1 MTPPGGGGP
10 VGGPL
15 GNLPADL
22 SGVPVRDVFGEAL
35 VELGARDPRVVV
47 LDGDLGN
54 STKIDRFGAEH
65 PDRFY
70 QMGIAE
76 QNMAG
81 VAAGMAL
88 SGLVPFMVTF
98 AAFAAFRDLDQIR
111 VSIAQTKAHVV
122 IVGSYA
128 GLLASRS
135 GKTHVCMEDVAL
147 LRALPNMTVLAPGTP
162 GEMRQAVGLAAA
174 LDGPVYLRVARDPAP
189 EVLPDGYRLEPGR
202 AVVVRDG
209 GDVAL
214 VSSGFQLGRTVAAA
228 GLLAAAGIEAL
239 VLHVPFVKPL
249 DADAV
254 LAAARRTGAVVTT
267 EDHSVIGGLG
277 SAVAELLGE
286 RLPTPLRRV
295 GTADVYV
302 ESAPNEDLV
311 VRHGLTAER
320 VAEVAREL
328 LGR

>member
-1 MTPPGGGGP
+1 MTAAGGG
-10 VGGPL
+10 
-15 GNLPADL
+15 LPADL

-54 STKIDRFGAEH
+54 STKIDRFAAEH

-147 LRALPNMTVLAPGTP
+147 LRALPNMSVLAPGTP
-162 GEMRQAVGLAAA
+162 GEMRQAVALAAT
-174 LDGPVYLRVARDPAP
+174 LDGPVYLRVAP
-189 EVLPDGYRLEPGR
+189 
-202 AVVVRDG
+202 
-209 GDVAL
+209 VAL

-286 RLPTPLRRV
+286 RHPTPLRRV
-295 GTADVYV
+295 GTQDVYV

-328 LGR
+328 IGR